1 MSHGGNLELKQT
13 LKEQRNV
20 YRGGQM
26 SMFPGTVGKHEL
38 SVLGLSLILDLIAL

>member
-20 YRGGQM
+20 YRGRQM
-26 SMFPGTVGKHEL
+26 SCFLKQ
-38 SVLGLSLILDLIAL
+38 